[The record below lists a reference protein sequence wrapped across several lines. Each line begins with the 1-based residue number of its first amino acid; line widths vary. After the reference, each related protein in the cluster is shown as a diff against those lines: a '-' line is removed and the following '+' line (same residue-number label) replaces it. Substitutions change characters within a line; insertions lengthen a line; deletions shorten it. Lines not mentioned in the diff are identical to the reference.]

1 MDMAIRIVVGAIAL
15 LFLFMGAN
23 LMFAPATAAEGFAL
37 TPIGAQG
44 LNTLRADLGGMFL
57 TGTALLILGL
67 VQKKSEWFLAVA
79 VLMAIIAFG
88 RLVGFVVDGSPSSA
102 TLSPFV
108 AELVITAILVFAGRR
123 LADTA
128 G

>member
-1 MDMAIRIVVGAIAL
+1 M
-15 LFLFMGAN
+15 
-23 LMFAPATAAEGFAL
+23 
-37 TPIGAQG
+37 
-44 LNTLRADLGGMFL
+44 
-57 TGTALLILGL
+57 
-67 VQKKSEWFLAVA
+67 
-79 VLMAIIAFG
+79 IAFG